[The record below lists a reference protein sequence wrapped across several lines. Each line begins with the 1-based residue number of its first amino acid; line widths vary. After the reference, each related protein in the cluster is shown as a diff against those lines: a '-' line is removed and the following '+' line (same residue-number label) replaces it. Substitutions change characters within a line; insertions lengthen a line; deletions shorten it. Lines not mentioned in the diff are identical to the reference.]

1 MTRRT
6 YSVLHDLA
14 SYLLSD
20 FSFVNVLCS
29 NFPDL
34 RIFISSLSRGLWRF
48 PHSKLDQDDYT
59 LRRLM
64 VSLTVF
70 SVPHFNGRNST
81 LPPASRHLVTRS
93 ISTLNFFVTPRSL
106 GFFSPPPL
114 KPHVPGLPLLSM
126 SRRLIRHTNSTVC
139 VCVCILPGSNRL
151 SFLECMGVRTSG
163 SFWSS
168 PSPPLHIRSFR
179 LETIPDFLSKWLS
192 SDEYRRTPH
201 AELDLN

>member
-20 FSFVNVLCS
+20 FSFVNVPCS

-139 VCVCILPGSNRL
+139 VCVCVYFAGFKSFVFSRVYGGSYQWEL
-151 SFLECMGVRTSG
+151 LIVPISSFAHS
-163 SFWSS
+163 
-168 PSPPLHIRSFR
+168 
-179 LETIPDFLSKWLS
+179 
-192 SDEYRRTPH
+192 
-201 AELDLN
+201 